1 MNITWQFCTVT
12 YKSSLYKEPEDWYSL
27 LLLKEFCSLDSLE
40 QNFRAFLRAAHY
52 CNSDHCVPLLLIQA
66 ILLFSLQFSH
76 HQLCWLV
83 KAYKITEKHRDSL
96 KKRKKSWNIS
106 VSRDMHS
113 RPWECFWDFFAP
125 KNALLDLSNE
135 WWCLPFTHS
144 LRIWT
149 MKPVL
154 LSILNIY

>member
-1 MNITWQFCTVT
+1 MIFSAAFERILLSRFIRTEFQGFPESCTLLQFRPLCSFTSH
-12 YKSSLYKEPEDWYSL
+12 SSYS
-27 LLLKEFCSLDSLE
+27 
-40 QNFRAFLRAAHY
+40 AFLSAVFTPPAVLAGQ
-52 CNSDHCVPLLLIQA
+52 SI
-66 ILLFSLQFSH
+66 
-76 HQLCWLV
+76 
-83 KAYKITEKHRDSL
+83 YKITEKHRDSL
-96 KKRKKSWNIS
+96 KKWKKSWNIS

-135 WWCLPFTHS
+135 WWCLPFAHS